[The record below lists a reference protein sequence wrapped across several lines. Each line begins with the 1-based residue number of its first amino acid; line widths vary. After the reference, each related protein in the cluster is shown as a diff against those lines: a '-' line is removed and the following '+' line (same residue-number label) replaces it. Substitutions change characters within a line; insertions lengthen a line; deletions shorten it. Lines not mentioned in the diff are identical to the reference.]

1 MSSHIFVKLK
11 CLASMGARGNSTSR
25 FYGRSRKLNV
35 SLLWALE
42 ETQRLASMG
51 ARRIQNRFLIFVII
65 ANCRFYAKIRLNNNS
80 F

>member
-11 CLASMGARGNSTSR
+11 RLASMGARETQRLASMGAR
-25 FYGRSRKLNV
+25 
-35 SLLWALE
+35 